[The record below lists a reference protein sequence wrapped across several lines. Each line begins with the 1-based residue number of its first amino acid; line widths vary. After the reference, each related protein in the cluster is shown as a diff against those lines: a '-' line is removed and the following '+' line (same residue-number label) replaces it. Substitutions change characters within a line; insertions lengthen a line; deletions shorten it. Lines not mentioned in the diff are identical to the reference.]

1 MKSHSVP
8 AEAITIYNKALE
20 KTNRGD
26 FSNAISEYQRAI
38 KMYPYFIEAYNNM
51 GEIYS
56 IIGERDLAI
65 TAYSKALE
73 IKKNDKVLLNLG
85 VEYYNSGQYDKA
97 LSYFNESLKQNINFH
112 EANYYIGLTYY
123 NLKDY
128 VKSEKF
134 LKKVVQKDHSHLKAN
149 YMLSYIYYEWKQ
161 YNLVLEC
168 LEAIKNIADDKA
180 FINKYYG
187 FCCYYL
193 GRYEEAVPYLTNAL
207 KQQPEYEK
215 FKKYLEGLTYENKVK
230 EIGDVDKA
238 IKELEKI
245 LMNKSPKLTEI
256 TKLSML
262 YVFKGD
268 NKKAEDLVQSYKN
281 KFLAKA
287 I

>member
-1 MKSHSVP
+1 MNSHSVP

-20 KTNRGD
+20 RTNRGD

-65 TAYSKALE
+65 TAYNRALNIE
-73 IKKNDKVLLNLG
+73 KNYKVLLNLG
-85 VEYYNSGQYDKA
+85 VEYYNAADYHKA
-97 LSYFNESLKQNINFH
+97 LTYFIDSLSQNSDFH
-112 EANYYIGLTYY
+112 EGNYYTGLTYY
-123 NLKDY
+123 NLQNY
-128 VKSEKF
+128 AEAEKY
-134 LKKVVQKDHSHLKAN
+134 LKKVIAGDRKHLKAN
-149 YMLSYIYYEWKQ
+149 YMLSYIYYEWKK
-161 YNLVLEC
+161 YDLAIKC
-168 LEAIKNIADDKA
+168 LEAIKDTADDPA

-193 GRYEEAVPYLTNAL
+193 GRYNEAVTYLKEAL
-207 KQQPEYEK
+207 KLQPEYAK
-215 FKKYLEGLTYENKVK
+215 FRTYLESLTYENKVK

-238 IKELEKI
+238 IKELES
-245 LMNKSPKLTEI
+245 LMMKGSPRLSEV

-268 NKKAEDLVQSYKN
+268 NKKAEELVVSYKER
-281 KFLAKA
+281 LAAKTN
-287 I
+287 